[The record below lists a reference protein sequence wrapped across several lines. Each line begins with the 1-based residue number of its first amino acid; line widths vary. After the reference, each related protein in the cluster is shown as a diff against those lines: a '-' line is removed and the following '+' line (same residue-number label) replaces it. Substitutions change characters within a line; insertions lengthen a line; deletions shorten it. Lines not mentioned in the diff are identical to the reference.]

1 MVCVYSLPG
10 HSLFYC
16 CRIFCLFFLSV
27 FSKSSAIVLDDS
39 TQNSCISIL
48 HLSVMLAHLRVI
60 TVKLMTNCTVSIN
73 HTTGFLPQNLVVL
86 LVKLAQTVN
95 NTGGNMIVL
104 NLFRLKKTNKQTKTL
119 SICYECNSNHF
130 ISFQFELN
138 RHIYLFHTVMN
149 GFTQTHRA
157 EVKMTKYSF
166 SELYPG

>member
-60 TVKLMTNCTVSIN
+60 TVKLMTNCTVNIK

-104 NLFRLKKTNKQTKTL
+104 NLFRLKKTNKPK
-119 SICYECNSNHF
+119 HF
-130 ISFQFELN
+130 PYAMNVTATILFLFSLN
-138 RHIYLFHTVMN
+138 LTDTFIYFI
-149 GFTQTHRA
+149 Q
-157 EVKMTKYSF
+157 
-166 SELYPG
+166 